1 MDIYFQGTLPDI
13 AELLEP
19 LKHAINGALIQA
31 VTDHTVT
38 KVEGDLLG
46 FPMGMEG
53 LGFTDPVTSFS
64 EDEASLNVTHR
75 LVRRIVEQKDQPPD
89 ASEFRTLQL
98 STRKQQKNCLG
109 RG

>member
-38 KVEGDLLG
+38 KVEVDHLG
-46 FPMGMEG
+46 FPMGMGG
-53 LGFTDPVTSFS
+53 LGFTDPVTSVS
-64 EDEASLNVTHR
+64 EDEASVNVTNR
-75 LVRRIVEQKDQPPD
+75 LAR
-89 ASEFRTLQL
+89 
-98 STRKQQKNCLG
+98 
-109 RG
+109 